1 MNRVGAADPSKDRY
15 QEFVYTRRNVL
26 SPIRFDVYGG
36 DFAINGQM
44 IEVVDN
50 PTVTLTLD
58 CQFPAY
64 MDRRPRSLPVSGVM
78 SLPQGSRITIRA
90 AANKELLRV
99 RVDTVAD
106 DNNASPPRFIE
117 GKDLSADRREFNYTL
132 ESLDKDTTLLLTLFD
147 GDGIK
152 SREPVR
158 LGLASVADQAPQ
170 VAAQLEG
177 IGTAVTPQA
186 RVGVAGRV
194 IDDYGI
200 GKVWF
205 EHAVDQDKSEI
216 TAINTPDG
224 HPAEFKL
231 DPRDAALE
239 VRDLKLKPGQKLFL
253 SVKAADLCSLGKSPN
268 IGAGERWLLDVVTPD
283 QLQMMLKARELVLRQ
298 RFESVIQETT
308 ETRDLLARMEF
319 SDASSSNEAASG
331 DKDKQSQ
338 KEKPDSGDKPKN
350 TAKASRPGSE
360 PDDEPGDERAADSTE
375 RRLALHLLRVQ
386 RALTNCRKN
395 AQETLGVAEGIDGIR
410 LQLVNNRIDTAE
422 LKERLQSGIADPLRK
437 IAEEMFPELE
447 RRLDDLQS
455 SLEDAKLAPQARDK
469 GKTQADAV
477 LLSMQHVLDRMVE
490 LQDYNEMVEMLRD
503 IIKMQEQLR
512 RQTEERNKQKLRDL
526 LKE

>member
-1 MNRVGAADPSKDRY
+1 
-15 QEFVYTRRNVL
+15 
-26 SPIRFDVYGG
+26 
-36 DFAINGQM
+36 
-44 IEVVDN
+44 
-50 PTVTLTLD
+50 
-58 CQFPAY
+58 
-64 MDRRPRSLPVSGVM
+64 
-78 SLPQGSRITIRA
+78 
-90 AANKELLRV
+90 
-99 RVDTVAD
+99 
-106 DNNASPPRFIE
+106 
-117 GKDLSADRREFNYTL
+117 
-132 ESLDKDTTLLLTLFD
+132 
-147 GDGIK
+147 
-152 SREPVR
+152 
-158 LGLASVADQAPQ
+158 
-170 VAAQLEG
+170 
-177 IGTAVTPQA
+177 
-186 RVGVAGRV
+186 
-194 IDDYGI
+194 
-200 GKVWF
+200 
-205 EHAVDQDKSEI
+205 
-216 TAINTPDG
+216 
-224 HPAEFKL
+224 
-231 DPRDAALE
+231 
-239 VRDLKLKPGQKLFL
+239 
-253 SVKAADLCSLGKSPN
+253 
-268 IGAGERWLLDVVTPD
+268 
-283 QLQMMLKARELVLRQ
+283 
-298 RFESVIQETT
+298 
-308 ETRDLLARMEF
+308 MEF